1 MRDLP
6 AIYNTYLRNSRL
18 KRNLPFKKKIDFSG
32 MENDPKYATLL
43 KLENFFK
50 RNPYI
55 NLNDFFEAPY
65 EVYSDEKY
73 FNLDFFLTQKA
84 IKVYNI
90 FEKKKLLLDPDADLQ
105 RSAVIAGLEFIY
117 DFCKNNSLTL
127 DQYMGHKTNAL
138 STVFIHLKEKNISI
152 YNCLGFADFQNIM
165 NQHNYEMLEFMLG
178 DTISK
183 ISFFRTKFYSSKKC
197 IKISLGGLKILKE
210 KLAILEK

>member
-6 AIYNTYLRNSRL
+6 DIYNTYLRNSRV

-32 MENDPKYATLL
+32 IADDPKYVTLL

-65 EVYSDEKY
+65 ELYRDEKY
-73 FNLDFFLTQKA
+73 FDLDFFITQKA
-84 IKVYNI
+84 VKVYNI
-90 FEKKKLLLDPDADLQ
+90 FEKKKILLDPDSDLQ
-105 RSAVIAGLEFIY
+105 RSSVISGLEFIY
-117 DFCKNNSLTL
+117 NFCKQNSLQL
-127 DQYMGHKTNAL
+127 EQYMEHKTNAI

-152 YNCLGFADFQNIM
+152 YNCLAFPDFQSTI

-178 DTISK
+178 DIISK
-183 ISFFRTKFYSSKKC
+183 ISFFRTKFYNSNKC

-210 KLAILEK
+210 KLAIYKK